1 MGLTIEKCIEGWI
14 NSLRQMNAKADI
26 VFFGDSL
33 TYYGDFASIFPD
45 KVVCNL
51 GLRGDTIQG
60 MINRIEQVR
69 ILHPDK
75 VYIMAGI
82 NDVAN
87 SSLEEF
93 SMQYKKLI
101 ELLKKNLPESLIIV
115 QGLLPVNDVD
125 FKVSCNNMQVSR
137 SNEVIE
143 LLCSEYGLQFKN
155 LYNQYVNNGILPKV
169 MTVDGIHLSPF
180 AYNMWYDLLKTEIC
194 NDIGIVL

>member
-87 SSLEEF
+87 SSVEEF
-93 SMQYKKLI
+93 GEQYKSLL
-101 ELLKKNLPESLIIV
+101 ELLMDSLSNALVIV
-115 QGLLPVNDVD
+115 QGLLPVNNLD
-125 FKVSCNNMQVSR
+125 FKISCSNNQVSR
-137 SNEVIE
+137 CNEIIE
-143 LLCSEYGLQFKN
+143 SLCSESGLEYIN
-155 LYNQYVNNGILPKV
+155 LYNQYVEKGLLPKA
-169 MTVDGIHLSPF
+169 MTADGIHLYPH
-180 AYNMWYDLLKTEIC
+180 AYTTWYKLL
-194 NDIGIVL
+194 NA